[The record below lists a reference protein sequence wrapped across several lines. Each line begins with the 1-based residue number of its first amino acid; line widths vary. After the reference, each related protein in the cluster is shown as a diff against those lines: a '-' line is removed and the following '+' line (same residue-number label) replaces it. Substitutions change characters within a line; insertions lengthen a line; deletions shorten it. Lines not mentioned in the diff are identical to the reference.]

1 MKKSVHK
8 FIHTSHL
15 LVSISCIA
23 TVLTIVISCQP
34 TVNPKPI
41 ANFSIETVT
50 GKPGAYK
57 LTNKSQ
63 HADRYQWTFGDGQ
76 TSTEENPSVQYR
88 TNGVYNI
95 QLTAKNEVG
104 SDDAANSIL
113 VDGVNVAGS
122 VMFWTNA
129 RGDSTDIEV
138 YVENT
143 LQGAI
148 TTFLP
153 SGTPGGCG
161 TDGYVTYYRSQGTY
175 SYYAK
180 SRRRSW
186 SGSVTIVNG
195 VCNLKLLP
203 R

>member
-1 MKKSVHK
+1 MKKSVPV
-8 FIHTSHL
+8 FSHTRNLIISL
-15 LVSISCIA
+15 SCISA
-23 TVLTIVISCQP
+23 VLIFVISCQP

-41 ANFSIETVT
+41 ANFSIEAVT
-50 GKPGAYK
+50 GKAGAYK

-63 HADRYQWTFGDGQ
+63 HADRYQWNFGDGQ
-76 TSTEENPSVQYR
+76 TSTEENPTVQYR
-88 TNGVYNI
+88 TNGIYNI

-104 SDDAANSIL
+104 SDDAANSIN

-138 YVENT
+138 YVDNV

-148 TTFLP
+148 TSFLP
-153 SGTPGGCG
+153 TGTPGGCG
-161 TDGYVTYYRSQGTY
+161 TDGYVTFYRSQGTY
-175 SYYAK
+175 SFYAK

-186 SGSVTIVNG
+186 SGTVTITNG
-195 VCNLKLLP
+195 VCNFKLLP

>member
-1 MKKSVHK
+1 MKKSVQK
-8 FIHTSHL
+8 FTHIRNL
-15 LVSISCIA
+15 IVSLSCIVA
-23 TVLTIVISCQP
+23 VLIIVISCQP

-41 ANFSIETVT
+41 ANFSIEAVT

-57 LTNKSQ
+57 LANKSQ

-76 TSTEENPSVQYR
+76 TSTEENPTVQYR
-88 TNGVYNI
+88 TNGIYNI

-104 SDDAANSIL
+104 TDDAANSIN

-138 YVENT
+138 YVDNT

-153 SGTPGGCG
+153 TGAPGGCG

>member
-1 MKKSVHK
+1 M
-8 FIHTSHL
+8 
-15 LVSISCIA
+15 
-23 TVLTIVISCQP
+23 SCQP
-34 TVNPKPI
+34 TVKPKPI
-41 ANFSIETVT
+41 ANFSIEAVT
-50 GKPGAYK
+50 GKAGSFK

-63 HADRYQWTFGDGQ
+63 HADRYQWNFGDGQ
-76 TSTEENPSVQYR
+76 TSTEENPTVQYR
-88 TNGVYNI
+88 TNGIYNV

-104 SDDAANSIL
+104 SDDAANSIN
-113 VDGVNVAGS
+113 VEGVNVAGS

-138 YVENT
+138 YVDNT

-153 SGTPGGCG
+153 TGTPGGCG
-161 TDGYVTYYRSQGTY
+161 TDGYVTYYRTQGTY
-175 SYYAK
+175 SFYAK

-186 SGSVTIVNG
+186 SGTVTIVNG